1 MSGRFL
7 RALSCPARIIAA
19 VSPLVPLI
27 VGLIALV
34 AGVLVLRSYGS
45 NYRVGRLLASA
56 PAVSI
61 AEARALAAGRPAY
74 VRVQG
79 RIDSET
85 DFEDAAQRPLVFRRT
100 RLQVREGAGW
110 KDLDDRR
117 ERVPFEIREGLDA
130 IAVDDAA
137 LDTGLVVVVRE
148 SEDTAADIA
157 ERLPTGT
164 PPEAPARLRVEQI
177 SSVEHAIV
185 VGVPILGKLGEP
197 TISAG
202 LGRPLILTTLERS
215 EAMRVLANGDS
226 RRSIIAVASLI
237 GGLALL
243 SVGLAWAVIGAL
255 P

>member
-1 MSGRFL
+1 
-7 RALSCPARIIAA
+7 

-27 VGLIALV
+27 AGLV
-34 AGVLVLRSYGS
+34 ALAIGGLVLRSYGS

-61 AEARALAAGRPAY
+61 ADARELAVGRPRY

-85 DFEDAAQRPLVFRRT
+85 DFEDAAHRPLVFRRT
-100 RLQVREGAGW
+100 RLQIREGGGW

-137 LDTGLVVVVRE
+137 LGTGLVVIVRE
-148 SEDTAADIA
+148 SEGTAADIA
-157 ERLPTGT
+157 DRSPTGS
-164 PPEAPARLRVEQI
+164 PPDAPVRLQVEQI

-185 VGVPILGKLGEP
+185 VGVAMLDPLGEP

-215 EAMRVLANGDS
+215 EAMRVLAGGDP
-226 RRSIIAVASLI
+226 RRPIVALGSLI

-243 SVGLAWAVIGAL
+243 ALGLAWAVIGAL

>member
-1 MSGRFL
+1 MIAGL
-7 RALSCPARIIAA
+7 AALA
-19 VSPLVPLI
+19 V
-27 VGLIALV
+27 
-34 AGVLVLRSYGS
+34 GVLILRSYGS

-61 AEARALAAGRPAY
+61 AEAGVLAAGLPRY

-85 DFEDAAQRPLVFRRT
+85 DFEDAAHRPLVFRRT
-100 RLQVREGAGW
+100 RLQIREGAGW
-110 KDLDDRR
+110 RDVDDQR
-117 ERVPFEIREGLDA
+117 ERVPFEIRDGLHA

-148 SEDTAADIA
+148 SEGTAADIA
-157 ERLPTGT
+157 DRLPAATRL
-164 PPEAPARLRVEQI
+164 EAAARLRIEQI
-177 SSVEHAIV
+177 SSVEQAIV
-185 VGVPILGKLGEP
+185 VGVPMLGASGEP

-215 EAMRVLANGDS
+215 EAMRLLADGDP
-226 RRSIIAVASLI
+226 RRLMVAVGSLI

-243 SVGLAWAVIGAL
+243 GVGLIWVLVGAL
-255 P
+255 S

>member
-1 MSGRFL
+1 
-7 RALSCPARIIAA
+7 

-27 VGLIALV
+27 AGLVALG
-34 AGVLVLRSYGS
+34 AGVLVLRSYGA

-56 PAVSI
+56 PAMSI
-61 AEARALAAGRPAY
+61 AEARALAAGQPRY

-85 DFEDAAQRPLVFRRT
+85 DFEDAAHRPLVFRRT

-137 LDTGLVVVVRE
+137 LDTGLVVIVRE
-148 SEDTAADIA
+148 SEGTAADIA
-157 ERLPTGT
+157 DRLPIGT
-164 PPEAPARLRVEQI
+164 PVEAPARLRIDQI

-185 VGVPILGKLGEP
+185 VGVPMLGALGEP

-215 EAMRVLANGDS
+215 EAMRLLANGDS
-226 RRSIIAVASLI
+226 RRPVVAVASLI

-243 SVGLAWAVIGAL
+243 SVGLAWVLMGAL
-255 P
+255 S